1 MSDDA
6 LFSAEELDTGRR
18 DDPVDAVILAFVDH
32 LEGAAP
38 RPTLDHLEPDDRQ
51 RAQAILDGL
60 VTARGINPHLTRP
73 SIESLLADTPLA
85 RLLPALEAARPGGVD
100 LATVARVMA
109 GVDRRARVHVDDGTS
124 TVVYSYLDLRARFLL
139 VPADTPAITDAVRAQ
154 VGALFDRDADT
165 SRVGVVAAG
174 SHELT
179 TQVIAAED
187 LGDTITTPNGEP
199 HVRWQP
205 ALPLRLAAQRMLEQI
220 APEWPAFDF
229 DHAYSEP
236 LDLPAVAA
244 EIARLV
250 IEREAARSYRG
261 EKRRAYRALIGQERI
276 FADLVAKVSARG
288 ATVDLAVETSR
299 IGQAAA

>member
-1 MSDDA
+1 M
-6 LFSAEELDTGRR
+6 TTR
-18 DDPVDAVILAFVDH
+18 DDPVDAVILAFLDH

-38 RPTLDHLEPDDRQ
+38 RPTLDHLEPDDRR

-60 VTARGINPHLTRP
+60 LTARSIDPHAARP

-85 RLLPALEAARPGGVD
+85 RLLPASEAARPGTVD
-100 LATVARVMA
+100 LATVARALA
-109 GVDRRARVHVDDGTS
+109 GVDHRARVHVDDATS
-124 TVVYSYLDLRARFLL
+124 TVLYSYLDLRARFLL
-139 VPADTPAITDAVRAQ
+139 VPADTPAVTDAVRAQ

-165 SRVGVVAAG
+165 SRVGVVASG
-174 SHELT
+174 SGELT
-179 TQVIAAED
+179 TQVLAAED
-187 LGDTITTPNGEP
+187 LGDTITTPNGER
-199 HVRWQP
+199 HVGWDP
-205 ALPLRLAAQRMLEQI
+205 ALPLRLAARRMLEQSS
-220 APEWPAFDF
+220 PEWPAFDF

-276 FADLVAKVSARG
+276 FADLVAKVSAHG
-288 ATVDLAVETSR
+288 ATVDLDVETNR